1 MTITIRNCHRQT
13 LESFGFSRLEAEL
26 SRLKYNHKTDT
37 QILGSLRIPVMM
49 AHGCTPEYAENALWA
64 YLSRYDYKGDLRDTM
79 VSLEEPSLVNP
90 RISHRA
96 GMAVPEDIRGAMGYL
111 SVTPYRV
118 NLRMASL
125 LRTRKDTCALLAE
138 IERVGAHRFF
148 TEVFLDWRGR
158 VYYDSRGQLN
168 HQGDDESR
176 SLVEMAEALP
186 VTMEDLMFF
195 LEVIE
200 DEYDLTLERIWKIA
214 EDPEAYL
221 DDNTDSKPYCTC
233 AAALAYVEAV
243 ETGESRYILQQD
255 ASCSGFQHIAMMLRD
270 ATLGKL
276 VNILP
281 NRGKRRDLYKMV
293 IRRLLRGSKKNW
305 ISKIKKHTF
314 KVLRKELGKETV
326 ILTGYGSGSKALAL
340 KFAGFQ
346 QGATEVTYDEV
357 KAMIEMGE
365 PVVFQPI
372 SCLRE
377 VMEGLSYS
385 EILQKSLE
393 IAKEMQEI
401 LFDIAPSIKRFI
413 KAMRGRAVSVYNKSN
428 GKETFTWTTPLG
440 MEISLLGYRVNRNN
454 ETHEVCTTIDG
465 QRHRKRL
472 LTMVENDCA
481 SQAPPCYVHSFDA
494 AVIHLMTLMAE
505 ALGIRLAP
513 IHDSVGTHVCHAR
526 WARKAYTKAMIL
538 IHSHPWLNEALKA
551 SGGKALS
558 LGSLR
563 LEDCA
568 TSQMVF

>member
-1 MTITIRNCHRQT
+1 MTPIRNCHLKT
-13 LESFGFSRLEAEL
+13 LESFGLERLEAEL
-26 SRLKYNHKTDT
+26 KRLKYNHKTDT

-49 AHGCTPEYAENALWA
+49 SHGCTPEYAENALWA

-79 VSLEEPSLVNP
+79 VSLEEPSLINP

-96 GMAVPEDIRGAMGYL
+96 GMAVPEMLGEAMEYL

-118 NLRMASL
+118 NLRMARL
-125 LRTRKDTCALLAE
+125 LRSRTDSCALLAE

-168 HQGDDESR
+168 HQGDDKSR

-195 LEVIE
+195 LDVIE
-200 DEYDLTLERIWKIA
+200 DEYDLTLERIWEIA

-221 DDNTDSKPYCTC
+221 DNNTDSKPYCTC

-255 ASCSGFQHIAMMLRD
+255 ASCSGFQHMAFLLRD

-281 NRGKRRDLYKMV
+281 SRGKRRDLYKMV
-293 IRRLLRGSKKNW
+293 IRRLLRNSKKTW
-305 ISKIKKHTF
+305 VTKIKKHGF
-314 KVLRKELGKETV
+314 DVLRKELAKKTV
-326 ILTGYGSGSKALAL
+326 ILTGYGSGSKPLAL
-340 KFAGFQ
+340 KFAGYQ
-346 QGATEVTYDEV
+346 PTNGEATYEEV
-357 KAMIEMGE
+357 KSMIEMGE
-365 PVVFQPI
+365 PVVLQPMA
-372 SCLRE
+372 CLKE
-377 VMEGLSYS
+377 VLEGMSQV

-393 IAKEMQEI
+393 IAKEMQDI
-401 LFDIAPSIKRFI
+401 LFDIAPSIKSFI
-413 KAMRGRAVSVYNKSN
+413 RAMRGRAVSVYNKSD
-428 GKETFTWTTPLG
+428 GKETFSWTTPLG
-440 MEISLLGYRVNRNN
+440 MDISLLGYRVNHNK

-472 LTMVENDCA
+472 LTMVEDNCA

-494 AVIHLMTLMAE
+494 AVIHLMSLMAK
-505 ALGIRLAP
+505 AQGISLAP

-538 IHSHPWLNEALKA
+538 IHSHTWLNETLKA
-551 SGGKALS
+551 SGGKEMR
-558 LGSLR
+558 LGTLR
-563 LEDCA
+563 LEQCA